1 MFPTQTPTPTT
12 TLIPATTPNSTQ
24 KAHRSPS
31 KSRRRP
37 TLRFSPTAWAKLLF
51 LRDLGDT
58 EVGGFGITRTDDLLY
73 VEDVALV
80 KQTCSAVTVAFD
92 DDAVAEFFDR
102 QIDAGR
108 RPEQFGRI
116 WIHTHPGDCAN
127 PSSVDEE
134 TFARV
139 FARSDWA
146 VMAIVACG
154 GQTYARLRFHVG
166 PGGSLLLPMA
176 VDYRR
181 PFSASQHDEWTDEYL
196 TCVHPEPFHSYSP
209 CFDDWNRSPNGTDFR
224 NVTRRVSKGVRRFM
238 GSHTPLLTLR
248 VSKVS
253 AIGLTAPGSPDLRS
267 LSATHD
273 DSR

>member
-12 TLIPATTPNSTQ
+12 TPIPTVRPATTSNSPR
-24 KAHRSPS
+24 KALPSRS

-58 EVGGFGITRTDDLLY
+58 EVGGFGITRADDLLY

-80 KQTCSAVTVAFD
+80 KQTCSSVTVAFE
-92 DDAVAEFFDR
+92 DDAVAEFFDL

-134 TFARV
+134 TFSRV

-166 PGGSLLLPMA
+166 PGGSLLLPLA
-176 VDYRR
+176 VDYRQ
-181 PFSASQHDEWTDEYL
+181 PFAASRHDEWTDEYL
-196 TCVHPEPFHSYSP
+196 TCVHPEPFHWYSP
-209 CFDDWNRSPNGTDFR
+209 LFDDWTGSPCTSIAD
-224 NVTRRVSKGVRRFM
+224 
-238 GSHTPLLTLR
+238 
-248 VSKVS
+248 
-253 AIGLTAPGSPDLRS
+253 PGSSGSFSRLRTAQ
-267 LSATHD
+267 ATPEPSDPSHLPAP
-273 DSR
+273 RK

>member
-1 MFPTQTPTPTT
+1 M
-12 TLIPATTPNSTQ
+12 
-24 KAHRSPS
+24 
-31 KSRRRP
+31 
-37 TLRFSPTAWAKLLF
+37 LF

-80 KQTCSAVTVAFD
+80 KQTCSSVTVAFD
-92 DDAVAEFFDR
+92 DGDVAEFFDR

-116 WIHTHPGDCAN
+116 WIHTHPGDCAS

-166 PGGSLLLPMA
+166 PGGSLLLPLA
-176 VDYRR
+176 VDYRQ
-181 PFSASQHDEWTDEYL
+181 PFAASRHDAWTDEYL

-209 CFDDWNRSPNGTDFR
+209 CFDDWSRSPCSSSADPYS
-224 NVTRRVSKGVRRFM
+224 RVSSSRTTPAKTPPIASHPSRSHAPSLAGV
-238 GSHTPLLTLR
+238 TPPCLLDKNST
-248 VSKVS
+248 
-253 AIGLTAPGSPDLRS
+253 PPP
-267 LSATHD
+267 
-273 DSR
+273 